1 MANLGYPGARIL
13 IDVPKANLIVTIT
26 GTEKIILLRV
36 EVKGHHMWG
45 MPCECL
51 QGIPWLQG

>member
-1 MANLGYPGARIL
+1 MANLGYPGARKL

-36 EVKGHHMWG
+36 EVEGHHM
-45 MPCECL
+45 
-51 QGIPWLQG
+51 

>member
-36 EVKGHHMWG
+36 EVKGHHM
-45 MPCECL
+45 
-51 QGIPWLQG
+51 

>member
-1 MANLGYPGARIL
+1 
-13 IDVPKANLIVTIT
+13 
-26 GTEKIILLRV
+26 V